1 MTSVELAQVWVPLMP
16 EASRLAQGVNK
27 IAGDAEKRF
36 GKAGSVMG
44 ASLSKGVDMSARKA
58 VDTLKLIEKHTVS
71 VEKANKANAD
81 AIGRVE
87 VAHRKLAQVTANAKS
102 TDLQRTSA
110 AEAYKRA
117 QRAQELQANALTRA
131 TKQLTDAEKA
141 HASAQ
146 RQLSRGT
153 GPVMSFKPSVL
164 TEAEQFGTDSGNRF
178 SAGFRRALGAG
189 AALAVGGGF
198 VAGVKKVIDAG
209 LSYESALNTLQGV
222 TRASGSEMAAASQ
235 RARELGMDTQL
246 AGVSAQD
253 AAVAMAELAKGG
265 FTLDEAMRGV
275 RGTLQLAT
283 AAQINAGEAAKIQ
296 ASTMKAFQLDP
307 GQAENVADMLAN
319 VANASVGDIP
329 DFAYGLQMAG
339 SVAHGFGLSVQDT
352 VAALGMF
359 ANAGIKGSDAGTLM
373 KTSMQAITDQGNP
386 AQGAIEELGLQ
397 LYDAQGKFVGYSSM
411 LTQVAEASGR
421 MSEQQF
427 QAATNVLFGSDAMRA
442 SMIAANGGAEAFREM
457 WAAVGRPGGAAEM
470 ARAQMQ
476 GLPGVVENIKNTAEG
491 AKLAVY
497 DLLRPS
503 AISTGTGLKDLLDDV
518 TAGLTSIKDG
528 TATGAWLQ
536 ISEGWRDISGAAKDL
551 APAASAAVKA
561 LATGAG
567 ATLVVGWRALGAALQ
582 VLEPPLELI
591 ANILSNPVVSTGLVA
606 TLGLLYAKSKLLP
619 PVLRGVE
626 STTSGLSRVMS
637 ELRGPLRNVVDE
649 STGLVTQTGLL
660 SRANEGTLG
669 PLGQMRVAY
678 LEGAKQASEFGR
690 TQKLNTDFARGLR
703 EQMVSQLGPWGRFKT
718 TVADS
723 TTRLQSMSTVM
734 GTLRSTQTGVSIA
747 AGGLMSA
754 LGGPWGVA
762 IMGATTAI
770 GLLGAAHANAAQ
782 KAAEQRQREKE
793 LQETL
798 DVTTGKVTEA
808 TRAKVKDQL
817 QSDDKYGTSDFERAS
832 DYGIDKG
839 LLIDAATGTGD
850 KNAYEILRKAAVE
863 RGIMPGLQSINEVGA
878 GGAQINWE
886 SIQSD
891 LSRAGV
897 TTEQLQNALL
907 RQGNAWEDVSKK
919 IAALP
924 ENQAAAA
931 SGQGFFGLQQM
942 IDAMDS
948 SNESV
953 ITLVQNLNGLRNT
966 FDDGAA
972 KAREG
977 TEALNGQWAAS
988 DALKQKY
995 HELGA
1000 EIVAVP
1006 TKTELT
1012 VQVDPARYAEVK
1024 AKLQEAGNTVND
1036 LPGVKGGPAV
1046 MKVEANTDL
1055 AKSDLANL
1063 LTQIRGAKPEMDVAV
1078 KFKTPD
1084 GQVIDPA
1091 QFRTPGRMPAFPGD
1105 TTVPKGGRARGGRV
1119 DPTGRIWG
1127 PGSGT
1132 SDSILARILGTDGA
1146 IAVSNGESINT
1157 ERSTRANWPVIDAMN
1172 KGADLSRWFH
1182 SLPGYKNGG
1191 VLGDAGGL
1199 LPFTRQLRDLTL
1211 DTWPQISEIGGY
1223 RSPDGYNE
1231 HSSGRALDV
1240 MIPNWDSPRG
1250 RALGDQIAQWALSIP
1265 GVDRVMWQQSIIR
1278 PGGQVEPIPD
1288 RGSATANHM
1297 DHVHI
1302 FTDQMPSGSVPSAS
1316 MPMGGG
1322 YGLSSGGGYGGGGG
1336 TPAQQR
1342 QLRDASQK
1350 VQDKADAV
1358 EEAQRDL
1365 DTTNA
1370 DPKATA
1376 EKKEK
1381 AEKRLAKAE
1390 REHQDALDDLAAKQ
1404 EEVNASG
1411 AYDPQGSGGPDGK
1424 SFGQQML
1431 SGALEALGFDGE
1443 IFSDPT
1449 QWGIFKTGTG
1459 VANWLGGIAKNWNW
1473 SALPGQNP
1481 NRRQHGLG
1489 GSPGPG
1495 NYGDGGLGMNF
1506 ADPGSPIGDT
1516 FSSLLPQVSDFLPN
1530 SQTGGMP
1537 GNNGNYTTHESG
1549 SHNTSNTGAVFNGP
1563 ITVNQQPGQPQR
1575 GNTYSLTV
1583 PGAGR

>member
-36 GKAGSVMG
+36 GKAGSTMG
-44 ASLSKGVDMSARKA
+44 ASLAKGVDTSARKA

-87 VAHRKLAQVTANAKS
+87 VAHKKLAQVTANAKS

-117 QRAQELQANALTRA
+117 QRAQELQANNLTRA
-131 TKQLTDAEKA
+131 TKDLTNAEKA
-141 HASAQ
+141 HAAAQ

-164 TEAEQFGTDSGNRF
+164 TESEQFGTDSGNRF

-222 TRASGSEMAAASQ
+222 TRASGSEMAVASQ
-235 RARELGMDTQL
+235 RARELGTDTQL

-253 AAVAMAELAKGG
+253 AAIAMAELAKGG

-386 AQGAIEELGLQ
+386 AQGAIEQLGLQ

-457 WAAVGRPGGAAEM
+457 WSAVGRPGGAAEM

-503 AISTGTGLKDLLDDV
+503 AISAGTGLKGLLDDV
-518 TAGLTSIKDG
+518 ATGLTSIKDG
-528 TATGAWLQ
+528 TASGAWLQ

-582 VLEPPLELI
+582 MLEPPLELI

-606 TLGLLYAKSKLLP
+606 GLGLLYAKSKLLP

-626 STTSGLSRVMS
+626 NTTSAVSRVMS

-690 TQKLNTDFARGLR
+690 SQKLNTDFARGLR

-723 TTRLQSMSTVM
+723 TNRLQSMSTVM
-734 GTLRSTQTGVSIA
+734 GTLRSAQSGLSSA

-782 KAAEQRQREKE
+782 KAAEQKQREKE

-798 DVTTGKVTEA
+798 DETTGRVTEA

-817 QSDDKYGTSDFERAS
+817 QSEDKYGTTDFGRAAS
-832 DYGIDKG
+832 YGIDKS

-850 KNAYEILRKAAVE
+850 KDAYERIRKAALE
-863 RGIMPGLQSINEVGA
+863 RGVLPGLQAIDEVGA
-878 GGAQINWE
+878 GGVQINWASLE
-886 SIQSD
+886 KQ
-891 LSRAGV
+891 LSSVGV
-897 TTEQLQNALL
+897 TTDELNNALL
-907 RQGNAWEDVSKK
+907 KQGTAWDDVTAKLQK
-919 IAALP
+919 LP
-924 ENQAAAA
+924 PGSDGARL
-931 SGQGFFGLQQM
+931 SLQNL
-942 IDAMDS
+942 IDWMPTS
-948 SNESV
+948 SESI
-953 ITLVQNLNGLRNT
+953 ITLTQNLNGLRNT
-966 FDDGAA
+966 FDDGANKA
-972 KAREG
+972 KEG
-977 TEALNGQWAAS
+977 TEALNGQWVAS
-988 DALKQKY
+988 EALKQKY
-995 HELGA
+995 SELGA
-1000 EIVAVP
+1000 QIVAVP

-1012 VQVDPARYAEVK
+1012 VQVDEARYVDLK
-1024 AKLQEAGNTVND
+1024 SKLEEAGNTVTR
-1036 LPGVKGGPAV
+1036 LPGVAGGPAV

-1063 LTQIRGAKPEMDVAV
+1063 LNQIQAAKPEMDVAV

-1288 RGSATANHM
+1288 RGSPTANHM

-1322 YGLSSGGGYGGGGG
+1322 YGLSSSGGGYGGGGG

-1342 QLRDASQK
+1342 QLRDANQK

-1358 EEAQRDL
+1358 DEARRERDAA
-1365 DTTNA
+1365 NA
-1370 DPKATA
+1370 DPKAKA
-1376 EKKEK
+1376 EKREK
-1381 AEKRLAKAE
+1381 AEKKLAKAE
-1390 REHQDALDDLAAKQ
+1390 REHQDAIDDLAAKQ
-1404 EEVNASG
+1404 EEINASG
-1411 AYDPQGSGGPDGK
+1411 AYDTKGSGPDGK
-1424 SFGQQML
+1424 NFGQQML
-1431 SGALEALGFDGE
+1431 TGALEALGFDGE

-1459 VANWLGGIAKNWNW
+1459 IANYLGGIAKNWNW

-1516 FSSLLPQVSDFLPN
+1516 ISSLLPQVGDFLPN

-1537 GNNGNYTTHESG
+1537 GNGSNYTTHESG
-1549 SHNTSNTGAVFNGP
+1549 SHNTSTTGAVFNGP